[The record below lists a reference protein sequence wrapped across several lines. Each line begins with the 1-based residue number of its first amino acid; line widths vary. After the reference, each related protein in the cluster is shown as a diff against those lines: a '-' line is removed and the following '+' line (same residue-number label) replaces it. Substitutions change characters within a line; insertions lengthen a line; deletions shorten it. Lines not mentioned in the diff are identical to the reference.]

1 MNTFNVDRSLLN
13 PKFDGYKLQPI
24 PQEQAVLRFQLSN
37 KPTQSTASSKSPL
50 SFQEMRSRI
59 THNHLTVDPESKRAM
74 YVDEDYN
81 VCLMDIPVTGDTRT
95 TPTFR
100 VIYQMAQPMDT
111 SSEVNVQ
118 REYPSSVF
126 LSSST
131 VMVAD
136 GNGLLYILP
145 IKDDETEMTEPVGIF
160 SLRTGGSIDAPF
172 RLHYVHRP
180 SPTTIVVLLSS
191 KYYPEGATA
200 ATTTSA
206 SSRSIQFDLWTCKI
220 DLFSL
225 KSGSATRNLD
235 IVWHRRGTDVPLY
248 TCFVDSIQSYLV
260 IAGSSYPPPDVS
272 INKHYEPTPDEI
284 APIPRADENLDA
296 APTATTDSS
305 NPRPPPYSWTQTSD
319 SVTVAFPLPSTTPKN
334 KIKVLFTTQT
344 LTLHVDSYPLSSSD
358 DTSAP
363 GSAPAIKLPHYSAKA
378 LWANV
383 NTSSCFWTWD
393 REGEH
398 TYGLLTLHM
407 EKRHEDTRWP
417 QVFADQPT
425 PDDPEVPET
434 LDPSE
439 LYLIRESLEKC
450 TAALKTGEDA
460 SGLGLG
466 RGMPSL
472 AEGEMDEEVDDA
484 IGRTAWV
491 NWIDSNGGVP
501 SWSPAAKNNKAG
513 QWEEEPVKILS
524 TPLPG
529 SLVKSDDVS
538 LVLKQDL
545 DGTLFELDT
554 GFKQGSDSASLKNP
568 EWKHTNTYSALS
580 FVLASKQDTRFTYHI
595 PGYGVLAMEG
605 GSIRDRGCNL
615 YIYRA
620 PKNPGTKNKHEK
632 QSILGIVDGSGGA
645 LLGAGCVRGLSG
657 EPIIVCLTER
667 DLVLIKCL

>member
-1 MNTFNVDRSLLN
+1 MDSFHVDRSLLN

-37 KPTQSTASSKSPL
+37 KPTQSTSSSKTPL

-59 THNHLTVDPESKRAM
+59 THNHLTVDPDSQRAL
-74 YVDEDYN
+74 YVDENYN

-100 VIYQMAQPMDT
+100 VLYQMAQPMDT
-111 SSEVNVQ
+111 SSEVDIQ
-118 REYPSSVF
+118 KEYPSSAF

-145 IKDDETEMTEPVGIF
+145 IKDDDGQEMAEPVGIF
-160 SLRTGGSIDAPF
+160 SLRTGGSVDAPF
-172 RLHYVHRP
+172 RLHHIHRP
-180 SPTTIVVLLSS
+180 SPTTIIALLSS
-191 KYYPEGATA
+191 KQYPEGVKKISTS
-200 ATTTSA
+200 TSA
-206 SSRSIQFDLWTCKI
+206 SSRTVEFDLWACKI

-225 KSGSATRNLD
+225 KSGSAPRNLD
-235 IVWHRRGTDVPLY
+235 VVWHRRGTDVPMY
-248 TCFVDSIQSYLV
+248 ASFVDSLQAYLV
-260 IAGSSYPPPDVS
+260 VAGSSYPVPDAQ
-272 INKHYEPTPDEI
+272 INKAYEPTSDEI
-284 APIPRADENLDA
+284 VPIPRADENLDV
-296 APTATTDSS
+296 APPANTEPEI
-305 NPRPPPYSWTQTSD
+305 PRPPPYSWTQTSD

-344 LTLHVDSYPLSSSD
+344 LTLHIDSYPLASLN
-358 DTSAP
+358 DTSEP
-363 GSAPAIKLPHYSAKA
+363 GPAGSIKLPHYSAKA
-378 LWANV
+378 IWANV

-393 REGEH
+393 REGGH
-398 TYGLLTLHM
+398 AYGLLTLHM

-417 QVFADQPT
+417 QIFADQPT
-425 PDDPEVPET
+425 ADDPEVPET

-439 LYLIRESLEKC
+439 LYLIRESLEKY

-466 RGMPSL
+466 QGMPSL
-472 AEGEMDEEVDDA
+472 AEGEIDDEVDDA
-484 IGRTAWV
+484 IGRAAWV
-491 NWIDSNGGVP
+491 SWISADGGVP
-501 SWSPAAKNNKAG
+501 TWTSAAKASKTG
-513 QWEEEPVKILS
+513 QWEEPLIKILS

-529 SLVKSDDVS
+529 SLSKPEDVS

-545 DGTLFELDT
+545 DGTLFKLET
-554 GFKQGSDSASLKNP
+554 SSDSAPFNDP

-595 PGYGVLAMEG
+595 QGYGVLAMEG
-605 GSIRDRGCNL
+605 GSTLDRGCNL
-615 YIYRA
+615 YIYRQA
-620 PKNPGTKNKHEK
+620 KNPRAKEQHEK